1 MIYIAANTSL
11 PLVEWNE
18 AAPCFYVK
26 PSDDTAENVRRH
38 FKGTNVYYVGS
49 WQGCGC
55 GLVYE
60 PEPDDS
66 DDEAINTRNDREMFA
81 RYLDEQLMNVPVIEL
96 FTCLDGDQ
104 HEPARTRSVIS
115 PADIR
120 EGRFDYEEGSYA
132 EIRHYI

>member
-1 MIYIAANTSL
+1 MIYIAANASL

-26 PSDDTAENVRRH
+26 PSDDAAENVRRH
-38 FKGTNVYYVGS
+38 FNGANVYYVGS

-60 PEPDDS
+60 PEPEES
-66 DDEAINTRNDREMFA
+66 DDETISTRNDRELFA
-81 RYLDEQLMNVPVIEL
+81 RYLDVQLRSVPEIEL
-96 FTCLDGDQ
+96 FTCLDGNQ
-104 HEPARTRSVIS
+104 HEPARAWSVIS

-120 EGRFDYEEGSYA
+120 NGRFGYEEGSYA
-132 EIRHYI
+132 EIRRQS